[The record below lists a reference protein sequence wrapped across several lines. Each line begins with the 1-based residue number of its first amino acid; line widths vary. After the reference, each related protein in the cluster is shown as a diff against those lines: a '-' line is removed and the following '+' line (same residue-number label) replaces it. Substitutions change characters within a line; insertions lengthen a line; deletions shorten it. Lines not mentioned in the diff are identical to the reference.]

1 MEVEGCG
8 PWSALQNF
16 GASGRNYT
24 NSLGECKVIPRL
36 LKVLVASRTCLINKN
51 GEMSVISQIMR
62 FTGKY

>member
-1 MEVEGCG
+1 MGLG
-8 PWSALQNF
+8 QRFRTSHF